1 MAKCLA
7 RRRRRPHGF
16 GWLFGVSW
24 DREEASG
31 MNWPVPRLPEGLDT
45 GYRVALPEA
54 SQRATESCSP
64 NLPWSRALWARSA
77 LCESSAVKGRTVVR
91 VGAGCADIAN
101 LASPLEHTVLHPCET
116 GTQGYSGPK

>member
-7 RRRRRPHGF
+7 RRRRPQGF
-16 GWLFGVSW
+16 GWLLGVFW

-31 MNWPVPRLPEGLDT
+31 MDWPIPRLPEGLDA

-54 SQRATESCSP
+54 SQRATESCCP

-77 LCESSAVKGRTVVR
+77 LCESSQSKLGWTVSESGLAV
-91 VGAGCADIAN
+91 
-101 LASPLEHTVLHPCET
+101 LS
-116 GTQGYSGPK
+116 